1 MKAMKFSYTPISHEG
16 DALETK
22 VIETEKFSSIEE
34 VFEARLKRKISFFVP
49 KTSRKAS
56 IAKRLNLTG
65 YIEIEQLRRSPQWHR
80 AVLNYT
86 DDVNDIHRLVL
97 SMHGRNGHNR

>member
-1 MKAMKFSYTPISHEG
+1 MKNMKFTYTPVDHKG
-16 DALETK
+16 NALETK
-22 VIETEKFSSIEE
+22 VIETDKFDNVEE

-49 KTSRKAS
+49 KTSRKSS
-56 IAKRLNLTG
+56 IAKRLNLTR
-65 YIEIEQLRRSPQWHR
+65 YVDIEQLRRSPQWHR
-80 AVLNYT
+80 SVLNYT